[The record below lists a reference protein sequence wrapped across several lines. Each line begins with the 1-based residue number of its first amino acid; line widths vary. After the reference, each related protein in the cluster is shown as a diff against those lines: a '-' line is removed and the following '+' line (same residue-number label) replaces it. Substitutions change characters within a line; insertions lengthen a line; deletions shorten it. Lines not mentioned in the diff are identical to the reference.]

1 MPLANAQPM
10 RAAAAET
17 TNGAAA
23 VTTTITTNNNN
34 QEKLTCFLCCKPQFV
49 PKRPRKVVQDV
60 LASLEKDEWL
70 GPIFLPH
77 DINSKRVHQSCGLWC
92 PEVYYDHEKERLRKL
107 PDAIQR
113 SKKIPCHKCKQKGAA
128 IGCVVPE
135 CPRSYHLICA
145 HDDKCAFNTSTYSLA
160 CPMHIKRLT
169 SKNAIEWTN
178 FALEELLHP
187 KDDEGD
193 EDALEGDAD
202 EDGEKNARFRVSRT
216 IADDGMSYLPLAAA
230 RAGAEIKPRGN
241 KAARFDH
248 TFARSREALIRKS
261 VQEAERRERKRKE
274 NEIDE
279 IILHANNDELAF
291 QKREKNR
298 KEKDT
303 TRIERFTVGG
313 GSANTETNTF
323 GHPDGWDSIAG
334 NPEIIHALKEVT
346 VLPLLYPDIF
356 KGVGVNKGRG
366 ILLHGAPG
374 TGKTAAVRAL
384 VGAIEKQNMKNV
396 NEGGGDG
403 QQQKITFFCRKGAD
417 CLGKYSGEA
426 ERTLRLIFEEA
437 QKCAPSVIFFDE
449 MDGLAP
455 NRANQASDSSNIH
468 ASVVTTL
475 LSLMDGVS
483 DRGQVIVI
491 GATNR
496 PDAIDP
502 ALRRPGRFDREILFS
517 LPNEDARFE
526 ILKCHTSKW
535 TPTPPTDATLRWVA
549 KETNNCS
556 GADLR
561 ATCNAALISSLMR
574 FLQNQ
579 LLNPPLTNTYNN
591 ANKANKRKNKL
602 LNDCFQSRDELMAT
616 FDHALPENATTK
628 KLKSFIVKQHE
639 TDVVRHVGRELTL
652 RGWDALGT
660 RVEVYWSRAN
670 TFRRCTISSFDPT
683 TLRHK
688 CEYDDVEGAMFR
700 NGEKIIREEWLPLF
714 RPGTLVKILK
724 AEDEDHEILDEA
736 KRNTIIE
743 IAVRANALKKRHKD
757 SLESFALAQS
767 KGEVK
772 GVERADW
779 RVGLEKH
786 SGNKAS
792 SRRSSAFARSPVG
805 AALPNY
811 LVGTTKLH
819 ECITSASKPTKKGG
833 GSLSKI
839 LFANCPA
846 QTSLLGLA
854 SLQLSLDPVK
864 IVCQIDLASI
874 LERGDG
880 DALVGTQKI
889 LSENL
894 VRLKRE
900 SGDEDNTILLLLP
913 KLETW
918 ALAAEMHEK
927 SDDGTDGGAD
937 GVLTT
942 SKAWDCVA
950 QTVDDCRGRGIENV
964 FVAATCAFDSKHLPK
979 SMRAFFTTKTYSNVG
994 DVLDVDALKM
1004 RLAEDIVSVSFVP
1017 AFFRELLQLEE
1028 NEEQDEYESAEEED
1042 DEEEQERKEEEKERS
1057 DFILLKR
1064 LQKEND
1070 DISSELRLLTAHLV
1084 RLDRLKPFFE
1094 SEAGKFWR
1102 DVDANTCLSSL
1113 DEFVESLQLATAK
1126 ITRGRNPKFILG
1138 NGKKM
1143 ALRSAASY
1151 CLDLTEEFIVARGL
1165 RQMQKKSD
1173 ETKKQLTL
1181 LEQVEVEPLN
1191 GEKEDEQAQAT
1202 TTTTTTT
1209 TTKTETRK
1217 RKCKTPHSIAHATI
1231 KIKRSVL
1238 RPMVKLVAEKMSFAT
1253 SSPPTVEDVLRERDS
1268 LSTSL
1273 TRRAKHAARNAFSET
1288 KKNSNT
1294 AAPAAA
1300 VTSTK
1305 EQEQEDEDEKKAK
1318 KTRLFFFA
1326 DKTNAPRETKASE
1339 QHEEERV
1346 KSKKIND
1353 ESVRVDGPAAHLFRS
1368 LLDVL

>member
-1 MPLANAQPM
+1 MTGEQTHEPPGKPTL
-10 RAAAAET
+10 
-17 TNGAAA
+17 
-23 VTTTITTNNNN
+23 
-34 QEKLTCFLCCKPQFV
+34 LSTCFLCCKPNFV

-60 LASLEKDEWL
+60 LASLQKDEWL
-70 GPIFLPH
+70 GPIFLPNDVH
-77 DINSKRVHQSCGLWC
+77 SKRVHQSCGLWC

-187 KDDEGD
+187 KEEEEDEGN
-193 EDALEGDAD
+193 EDALERDSED
-202 EDGEKNARFRVSRT
+202 EFNGENKKNNASRFRVSRT

-261 VQEAERRERKRKE
+261 VQDAERRERKRKE

-291 QKREKNR
+291 HKREKNR
-298 KEKDT
+298 KMKDT

-313 GSANTETNTF
+313 GSVNTETNTF

-356 KGVGVNKGRG
+356 KGVGVNKARG

-374 TGKTAAVRAL
+374 TGKTAAIRAL
-384 VGAIEKQNMKNV
+384 VGAVAKQNMKRV
-396 NEGGGDG
+396 NEGGGED
-403 QQQKITFFCRKGAD
+403 QQKITFFCRKGAD

-535 TPTPPTDATLRWVA
+535 TPKPPTDATLRWVA

-579 LLNPPLTNTYNN
+579 LLVNPPTITRNVH
-591 ANKANKRKNKL
+591 KAKKTKNKL
-602 LNDCFQSRDELMAT
+602 LNECFQSRDELMAM
-616 FDHALPENATTK
+616 FDHALPENETTK
-628 KLKSFIVKQHE
+628 KLKSFVTKQHE

-683 TLRHK
+683 TLRHR
-688 CEYDDVEGAMFR
+688 CEYDDVEGSMFR

-724 AEDEDHEILDEA
+724 AEDEDREILDEA

-743 IAVRANALKKRHKD
+743 IAVRANALKKRHKE
-757 SLESFALAQS
+757 SLESFTLARS

-792 SRRSSAFARSPVG
+792 SRRSSAFARAPVG
-805 AALPNY
+805 EALPNY
-811 LVGTTKLH
+811 LIGTTKLH
-819 ECITSASKPTKKGG
+819 ECITSASKPMKKIG

-854 SLQLSLDPVK
+854 SLQLQLDPVK
-864 IVCQIDLASI
+864 VVCQIDLASI

-880 DALVGTQKI
+880 DALIGTQRI

-894 VRLKRE
+894 VKLKIAE
-900 SGDEDNTILLLLP
+900 GEDEEDNAILLLLP

-918 ALAAEMHEK
+918 ALAAEMHE
-927 SDDGTDGGAD
+927 SDRMEGGGGG

-964 FVAATCAFDSKHLPK
+964 FLAATCAFDSKHLPK

-994 DVLDVDALKM
+994 DVLDLDALKM
-1004 RLAEDIVSVSFVP
+1004 KLAENVVSASFVP
-1017 AFFRELLQLEE
+1017 AFFRELLRL
-1028 NEEQDEYESAEEED
+1028 
-1042 DEEEQERKEEEKERS
+1042 EEEQEEQEEVEYEDEDDHEEEEEQKEEEKERS

-1094 SEAGKFWR
+1094 SEAGRFWR

-1173 ETKKQLTL
+1173 ETKKQLTML
-1181 LEQVEVEPLN
+1181 KAAEPLN
-1191 GEKEDEQAQAT
+1191 DDDEDGKEEQENKKENNVQVKAT
-1202 TTTTTTT
+1202 TTTT
-1209 TTKTETRK
+1209 RK
-1217 RKCKTPHSIAHATI
+1217 RKRRTSSSLRHRSAPGINATI
-1231 KIKRSVL
+1231 KIKRTVL
-1238 RPMVKLVAEKMSFAT
+1238 QPILKAVAEKMMFVT
-1253 SSPPTVEDVLRERDS
+1253 SSTTTTPTHLTVEDVLRERDS
-1268 LSTSL
+1268 LSITL
-1273 TRRAKHAARNAFSET
+1273 ARRAKLAAARAF
-1288 KKNSNT
+1288 
-1294 AAPAAA
+1294 
-1300 VTSTK
+1300 
-1305 EQEQEDEDEKKAK
+1305 EKRK
-1318 KTRLFFFA
+1318 RFFFA
-1326 DKTNAPRETKASE
+1326 FDKTNNEEDT
-1339 QHEEERV
+1339 EEEEDRMV
-1346 KSKKIND
+1346 KKINED
-1353 ESVRVDGPAAHLFRS
+1353 SARDDSDDSHLALILRSMMDGIL
-1368 LLDVL
+1368 

>member
-1 MPLANAQPM
+1 MGGNEGVGDVTANAT
-10 RAAAAET
+10 AA
-17 TNGAAA
+17 TNAQQQYQQQHQQQQDA
-23 VTTTITTNNNN
+23 
-34 QEKLTCFLCCKPQFV
+34 KSSCFLCCKPQWI
-49 PKRPRKVVQDV
+49 PKRPRKVVRDV
-60 LASLEKDEWL
+60 LSALEKDEWL
-70 GPIFLPH
+70 GPIFLPNDTH
-77 DINSKRVHQSCGLWC
+77 SKRVHESCGLWC
-92 PEVYYDHEKERLRKL
+92 PEVYYDHDKERLRKL

-113 SKKIPCHKCKQKGAA
+113 SKKITCHKCKQKGAA

-178 FALEELLHP
+178 FALEELLHS
-187 KDDEGD
+187 KKGGD
-193 EDALEGDAD
+193 IGDGAADGEAD
-202 EDGEKNARFRVSRT
+202 EEENAARFTMSRT
-216 IADDGMSYLPLAAA
+216 IADDGLSYLPLAAA
-230 RAGAEIKPRGN
+230 RAGAEIRPRGN
-241 KAARFDH
+241 KTARFDH

-261 VQEAERRERKRKE
+261 VQDAERRERKRKE

-279 IILHANNDELAF
+279 VILRANNDELAF
-291 QKREKNR
+291 QNREKNR
-298 KEKDT
+298 KDKDIA
-303 TRIERFTVGG
+303 RIERFTVGG

-384 VGAIEKQNMKNV
+384 VGAIAKQNKKV
-396 NEGGGDG
+396 NDDG
-403 QQQKITFFCRKGAD
+403 KQPQKITFFCRKGAD

-455 NRANQASDSSNIH
+455 NRANQSMSDSSNIH

-517 LPNEDARFE
+517 LPSEDARFE

-535 TPTPPTDATLRWVA
+535 TPKPPADATLRWVA

-579 LLNPPLTNTYNN
+579 LLNPPNCNTTITN
-591 ANKANKRKNKL
+591 NKAKKMKKNKL

-616 FDHALPENATTK
+616 FDHALPESETTK
-628 KLKSFIVKQHE
+628 ELKSFIAKQQE
-639 TDVVRHVGRELTL
+639 TDVIRHVGRDLTL
-652 RGWDALGT
+652 QGWDALGT

-683 TLRHK
+683 TLRHR
-688 CEYDDVEGAMFR
+688 CEYDDVEGSMFR

-724 AEDEDHEILDEA
+724 AEDEDREILDEA

-743 IAVRANALKKRHKD
+743 IAVRANALKKRHKE
-757 SLESFALAQS
+757 SFESFALAQS

-772 GVERADW
+772 GVERIDW

-792 SRRSSAFARSPVG
+792 SRRSSAFARAPVG
-805 AALPNY
+805 EALPNY
-811 LVGTTKLH
+811 LVDTTKLH
-819 ECITSASKPTKKGG
+819 ECIASASKRTKRRGG
-833 GSLSKI
+833 GVSKI

-846 QTSLLGLA
+846 QTSLIGLA
-854 SLQLSLDPVK
+854 SLQLQLNPVK

-880 DALVGTQKI
+880 DAFIGAQKI

-894 VRLKRE
+894 VKLKSDE
-900 SGDEDNTILLLLP
+900 NEEDNTILLLLP

-918 ALAAEMHEK
+918 ALAAEIHEN
-927 SDDGTDGGAD
+927 DDLEGG

-964 FVAATCAFDSKHLPK
+964 FVAATCAFDSHHLPK

-994 DVLDVDALKM
+994 DVLHLDALKLK
-1004 RLAEDIVSVSFVP
+1004 LAENVVSASFIP
-1017 AFFRELLQLEE
+1017 AFFRELLRLEE
-1028 NEEQDEYESAEEED
+1028 KEAATIEGGEGDDDDEEYESGEDDD
-1042 DEEEQERKEEEKERS
+1042 DEEEEEQKEEEKERS

-1094 SEAGKFWR
+1094 SAAGKFWK
-1102 DVDANTCLSSL
+1102 DVDANTCLTSL

-1143 ALRSAASY
+1143 ALRSAAAY
-1151 CLDLTEEFIVARGL
+1151 CLDLSEEFIVARGL

-1173 ETKKQLTL
+1173 DTKKQLRM
-1181 LEQVEVEPLN
+1181 LESVPAKDEDD
-1191 GEKEDEQAQAT
+1191 EKENVV
-1202 TTTTTTT
+1202 
-1209 TTKTETRK
+1209 KVNSTRK
-1217 RKCKTPHSIAHATI
+1217 RKRKKSSASLSAPSSTPTI
-1231 KIKRSVL
+1231 KIKRSAL
-1238 RPMVKLVAEKMSFAT
+1238 RPIVKAVAEKMLFVSNV
-1253 SSPPTVEDVLRERDS
+1253 SRPVTVEDVARERDS
-1268 LSTSL
+1268 LSTTL
-1273 TRRAKHAARNAFSET
+1273 VRRAQVAAKKAQRKKPFSFFASET
-1288 KKNSNT
+1288 T
-1294 AAPAAA
+1294 P
-1300 VTSTK
+1300 VG
-1305 EQEQEDEDEKKAK
+1305 
-1318 KTRLFFFA
+1318 
-1326 DKTNAPRETKASE
+1326 
-1339 QHEEERV
+1339 V
-1346 KSKKIND
+1346 KKIRGREEDDND
-1353 ESVRVDGPAAHLFRS
+1353 A
-1368 LLDVL
+1368 DVLGALMDAVLFDS